1 MATLQARFCCF
12 VGLCRINARYYYL
25 ECLGSWN
32 RLWALAPRL
41 DILGILGL
49 WLLVP
54 AVTRGINNLGSSK
67 VALSSTLAIAIVLMV
82 YSIFNDPQEINGE
95 IKTPQPE
102 TAQAVPGVAE
112 RLACLWSYSL
122 VNVILH

>member
-1 MATLQARFCCF
+1 M
-12 VGLCRINARYYYL
+12 VI
-25 ECLGSWN
+25 GS
-32 RLWALAPRL
+32 
-41 DILGILGL
+41 
-49 WLLVP
+49 

-102 TAQAVPGVAE
+102 TAQAVPALQRATGLLMVV
-112 RLACLWSYSL
+112 LKL